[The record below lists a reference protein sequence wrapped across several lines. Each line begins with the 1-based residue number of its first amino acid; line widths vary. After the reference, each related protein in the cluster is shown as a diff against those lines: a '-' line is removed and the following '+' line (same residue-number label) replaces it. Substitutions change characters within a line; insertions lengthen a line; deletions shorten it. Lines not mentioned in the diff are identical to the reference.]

1 MKNKI
6 ISIIASVMLVL
17 LPQLVYSDEVD
28 IKDET
33 KKDKKPAESTGSAAG
48 SGAAGSAA
56 GGVSLGTVAAIA
68 AIAAAAVLCSGVI
81 AMVRCM
87 VPLRKN
93 RSWRLCYFWCSLRN
107 KLFWEML

>member
-33 KKDKKPAESTGSAAG
+33 KKDKKKGGAKEKTG
-48 SGAAGSAA
+48 
-56 GGVSLGTVAAIA
+56 GT
-68 AIAAAAVLCSGVI
+68 
-81 AMVRCM
+81 
-87 VPLRKN
+87 K
-93 RSWRLCYFWCSLRN
+93 
-107 KLFWEML
+107 